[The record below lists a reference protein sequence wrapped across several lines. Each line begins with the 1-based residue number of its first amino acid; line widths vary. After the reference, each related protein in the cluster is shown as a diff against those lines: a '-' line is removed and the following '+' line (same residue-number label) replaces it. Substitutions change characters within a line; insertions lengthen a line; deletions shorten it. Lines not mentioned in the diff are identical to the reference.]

1 MKGQSVNGWPD
12 RKLYLADYSQVV
24 LYMDLEMEG
33 SV

>member
-1 MKGQSVNGWPD
+1 MKGRSVNGWSD
-12 RKLYLADYSQVV
+12 RKLYLADCLQYV